1 MQESKFEKIV
11 GQISMA
17 IIVLTVIACSYATFK
32 LLMV

>member
-17 IIVLTVIACSYATFK
+17 IIGLTVLACIYATFK
-32 LLMV
+32 LLTV